1 MQFVRKNMRSKTII
15 DPLTGRR
22 EDRMDYPMTAVRET
36 IVNALVH
43 RDYSMHT
50 EGMPIRLILFE
61 DRMEIRNPGGIYGR
75 IRADKLGKVQP
86 DTRNPVLASALEVLG
101 MTENRYSGIPT
112 IRKVMQESGLPQPVF
127 CDERGSFVV
136 TFRKEMPQAAR
147 ASDPH
152 AAGSLAGA
160 LVSRCLFPAFLHR
173 SARCTSLPT
182 FEIWVPIGIAKK
194 LTVESISSRPPRF
207 SHLESSCN
215 IPHEN
220 VTSVPQLSA
229 DCLHRLG

>member
-1 MQFVRKNMRSKTII
+1 
-15 DPLTGRR
+15 
-22 EDRMDYPMTAVRET
+22 
-36 IVNALVH
+36 
-43 RDYSMHT
+43 MHT

-160 LVSRCLFPAFLHR
+160 LVSFCETPRTREEICTFLDLKSSPYVVKAYVLPAGGKR
-173 SARCTSLPT
+173 ESAHDHTRQAAELEAALCCRGES
-182 FEIWVPIGIAKK
+182 EIAKK
-194 LTVESISSRPPRF
+194 PWI
-207 SHLESSCN
+207 H
-215 IPHEN
+215 
-220 VTSVPQLSA
+220 
-229 DCLHRLG
+229 